1 MDQQRKMY
9 RYLAKSSQHVGEAG
23 DTKPYMGALQVT
35 RLTHVRAWVRRVF
48 NTCVIDPSRRN
59 VCEIVIS
66 CRVVNYAFF
75 LPNAMLHASSLC
87 CCYDS

>member
-1 MDQQRKMY
+1 MDKQRKMY

-48 NTCVIDPSRRN
+48 NTCVD
-59 VCEIVIS
+59 
-66 CRVVNYAFF
+66 
-75 LPNAMLHASSLC
+75 
-87 CCYDS
+87 CCYVRNRVDFTLIVLIDS

>member
-35 RLTHVRAWVRRVF
+35 RLTHVRAWVRRGL
-48 NTCVIDPSRRN
+48 NTCVDFHFSMVMAGYWRLTQI
-59 VCEIVIS
+59 
-66 CRVVNYAFF
+66 
-75 LPNAMLHASSLC
+75 
-87 CCYDS
+87 

>member
-1 MDQQRKMY
+1 MMDQQRKMY

-48 NTCVIDPSRRN
+48 NTCDKRSHHFIF
-59 VCEIVIS
+59 I
-66 CRVVNYAFF
+66 F
-75 LPNAMLHASSLC
+75 
-87 CCYDS
+87 

>member
-1 MDQQRKMY
+1 MY

-48 NTCVIDPSRRN
+48 NTCADAKHVKLQYSCLKRR
-59 VCEIVIS
+59 V
-66 CRVVNYAFF
+66 
-75 LPNAMLHASSLC
+75 
-87 CCYDS
+87 DSAAK

>member
-35 RLTHVRAWVRRVF
+35 RLTHVRAWVRRGF
-48 NTCVIDPSRRN
+48 NTCVKLS
-59 VCEIVIS
+59 V
-66 CRVVNYAFF
+66 
-75 LPNAMLHASSLC
+75 LC
-87 CCYDS
+87 DEMGWCNTLKVTF

>member
-1 MDQQRKMY
+1 MMDQQRKMY

-48 NTCVIDPSRRN
+48 NTCEYYWLSQ
-59 VCEIVIS
+59 
-66 CRVVNYAFF
+66 F
-75 LPNAMLHASSLC
+75 
-87 CCYDS
+87 